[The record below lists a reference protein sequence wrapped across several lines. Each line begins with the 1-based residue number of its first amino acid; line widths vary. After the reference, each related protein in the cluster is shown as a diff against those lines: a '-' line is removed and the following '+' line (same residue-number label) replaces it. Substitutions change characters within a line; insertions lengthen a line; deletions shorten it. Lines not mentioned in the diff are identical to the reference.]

1 MASPYDG
8 FRKADAQKG
17 RRRGFATFDL
27 LFAAIPVVM
36 IVSNLLLF
44 SHIADSEA
52 SAKLEL
58 LSTERRLLSVS
69 DYVVSYAAAEKNTG
83 TGYSASYKPNLIT
96 NSGLASLDENSLAE
110 SAGLSSLY
118 VGWDEGEGTCIYRIV
133 LHEDKIEKLHFCG
146 EAK

>member
-1 MASPYDG
+1 MASRYDG
-8 FRKADAQKG
+8 FQPGAK
-17 RRRGFATFDL
+17 RRGFATFDL

-44 SHIADSEA
+44 SHIANSET

-83 TGYSASYKPNLIT
+83 TGYAASYKPNLIT
-96 NSGLASLDENSLAE
+96 NSELAALDENALAE
-110 SAGLSSLY
+110 SAGLSSLHI
-118 VGWDEGEGTCIYRIV
+118 GWEAGEGTCIYRIV
-133 LHEDKIEKLHFCG
+133 LHEDEIGKLYFCG
-146 EAK
+146 VAK